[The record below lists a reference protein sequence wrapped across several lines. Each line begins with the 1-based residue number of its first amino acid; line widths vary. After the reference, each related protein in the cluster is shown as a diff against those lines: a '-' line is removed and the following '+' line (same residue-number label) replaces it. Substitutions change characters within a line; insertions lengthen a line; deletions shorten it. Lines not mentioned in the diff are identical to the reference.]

1 MVIFLKN
8 VFPTR
13 WRAEKIP
20 VVAGRLLCILLQIC
34 HLFLIREKSYFF
46 FPKNKP
52 LFKKTYHITYLTNAT
67 ISLSFYVNLYTF
79 GGIKFSKSESCNFAK
94 SRNWQ
99 LNVKTHTERKIF
111 SIHIINRPEN
121 KNYIILQIMVL
132 L

>member
-13 WRAEKIP
+13 WRAENIP
-20 VVAGRLLCILLQIC
+20 VVAGCLVCILLRIC
-34 HLFLIREKSYFF
+34 HLFLIWEKSIF

-52 LFKKTYHITYLTNAT
+52 FLKKTYHITYLTNAT

-99 LNVKTHTERKIF
+99 VNVKMHRERKIF
-111 SIHIINRPEN
+111 FIHIINRPEN
-121 KNYIILQIMVL
+121 KNYIILQIMDL